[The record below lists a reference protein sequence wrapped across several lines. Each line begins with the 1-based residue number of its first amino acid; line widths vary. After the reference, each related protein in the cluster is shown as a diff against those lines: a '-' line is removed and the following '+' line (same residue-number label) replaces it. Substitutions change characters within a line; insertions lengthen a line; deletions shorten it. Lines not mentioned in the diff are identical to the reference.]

1 MNVVIFQHRITCAFH
16 QAAAA
21 ATAAKTNAKSL
32 KKNTNQKGTRV
43 AFFLLEFCFD
53 DRWYI

>member
-16 QAAAA
+16 QAAAV

-32 KKNTNQKGTRV
+32 KKKKILTRK
-43 AFFLLEFCFD
+43 AQE
-53 DRWYI
+53 